1 VFNLSKSSVHRALAA
16 AGFKRCN
23 AALKPEL
30 TPELQAERL
39 AFGRKFEHLT
49 EEEWLNMPILWTDE
63 TWATYGNHKMAK
75 VTRRPNE
82 RLHPDCVQHRYQ
94 RPQGWM
100 FWGSTFGTRK
110 GPGFVWEKEWGNIT
124 AANYQVCGKSFRT
137 SIRRCLEVAKD
148 ADTSQQHT
156 LPHVL
161 EFIQAEAQAGRLV
174 YFQQDNA
181 PAHKAKST
189 QEFLRSHDVQVIKWP
204 ARSPDLNPIEH
215 CWNWVKDYL
224 QKKYGN
230 EKCTKAQLK
239 ERVLEAW
246 QMAVTPERLERLM
259 RGMKKR
265 MAELVAAGGGYI
277 PR

>member
-1 VFNLSKSSVHRALAA
+1 MRGCATGCIYCNTLLTDQVGEVFNLSKSSVHRALAA

-39 AFGRKFEHLT
+39 TFGRKFEHLT
-49 EEEWLNMPILWTDE
+49 EEEWLAMPILWTDE
-63 TWATYGNHKMAK
+63 TWATYGNHKMAQ
-75 VTRRPNE
+75 VTRRPSE

-137 SIRRCLEVAKD
+137 FIRLCLEVAKD

-156 LPHVL
+156 LPTFWGSSRPRPKPGVWFTSSRIMPQRIRPKL
-161 EFIQAEAQAGRLV
+161 RKSSCVVMAFRLSSGPPGLQISILSSTAG
-174 YFQQDNA
+174 
-181 PAHKAKST
+181 T
-189 QEFLRSHDVQVIKWP
+189 
-204 ARSPDLNPIEH
+204 
-215 CWNWVKDYL
+215 
-224 QKKYGN
+224 G
-230 EKCTKAQLK
+230 
-239 ERVLEAW
+239 
-246 QMAVTPERLERLM
+246 
-259 RGMKKR
+259 
-265 MAELVAAGGGYI
+265 
-277 PR
+277 